1 MFHVDLLKPFYGVP
15 HVQTPDLPPIEHG
28 RVVVQPE
35 KVLDNRIAKGKW
47 ELLVRWVGAPAV
59 ETAWLTLKEFS
70 EQFPAF

>member
-1 MFHVDLLKPFYGVP
+1 
-15 HVQTPDLPPIEHG
+15 
-28 RVVVQPE
+28 VQPE

-59 ETAWLTLKEFS
+59 ETAWLTLEEFS